1 MSFYDNLLQ
10 VTINTNG
17 MIFDLD
23 TNPIREVD
31 SIEHIDT
38 LMKPDTFVN
47 TGFIMSISHN
57 LIDENEVKCVKR
69 RQIFTNEYTNLL
81 FEK

>member
-23 TNPIREVD
+23 TDPIREID
-31 SIEHIDT
+31 SIENIDM

-57 LIDENEVKCVKR
+57 FVDVEEVKCVKR
-69 RQIFTNEYTNLL
+69 RQMFTNEYSNLM